1 MPMIEGPMSKLVGLQ
16 LKDMDQKMLLLD
28 FWNLLKK
35 DLHQLRKASPGR
47 RFRDFRRYKK
57 EERSMLKSSLKFAS
71 IGLAIFLFAFGLAI
85 GWLPGPGGFLALLGL
100 ALLIPHIPFIAPL
113 MDHIEVLIR
122 KCALGLLRIW
132 QR

>member
-1 MPMIEGPMSKLVGLQ
+1 
-16 LKDMDQKMLLLD
+16 MLLLD
-28 FWNLLKK
+28 LWDLLKK

-57 EERSMLKSSLKFAS
+57 EECNMLKSSLKFAS

-100 ALLIPHIPFIAPL
+100 ALLIPHIPFIAPM
-113 MDHIEVLIR
+113 MDHTEVLVR